1 MDKVEAAAHE
11 QFIARAKNFLASD
24 PYWLMVL
31 GRDRSDRKRVA
42 NEFAKLMTT
51 IPHIED
57 QERPNRAVR
66 KAFHKGLPSSV
77 KKATGVK
84 ASDLG

>member
-1 MDKVEAAAHE
+1 MDKVEVAAHE
-11 QFIARAKNFLASD
+11 QFIARAKNFLAND
-24 PYWLMVL
+24 TYWLMVL
-31 GRDRSDRKRVA
+31 GQDRAKRKRVA

-57 QERPNRAVR
+57 SERPNRAIR
-66 KAFHKGLPSSV
+66 KAFVKGLPSEV

>member
-11 QFIARAKNFLASD
+11 QFIGRAREFLAND
-24 PYWLMVL
+24 PYWLMML
-31 GRDRSDRKRVA
+31 GKDRSDRKRVA

-51 IPHIED
+51 IPHVQD
-57 QERPNRAVR
+57 VDRPNRAVR